1 MASPVAA
8 DAAWK
13 RPVGGR
19 TGRTEYRARAWCCGA
34 HQCWRGRQP
43 RWREAARNP
52 RALWRSGA
60 ERTLPSR
67 PYERTVSA
75 VMAGPVIPHGDEFGG
90 WPGGDAYVTPPEC
103 VPITGF
109 RGCAFC
115 CCTGLSTGLSLAER
129 AHLASN
135 GETDRP
141 CVRRPDADRVQ
152 GEVRDRVH
160 GRERSCGRGGMAAGP
175 GVRRGEWLVV
185 GRSIAAWPGARC
197 PGAAGRCVSPA
208 VSRGPGAAACG
219 RKGRARPAERF
230 RRAAVIIGF
239 QTSVGAAEMGSRM
252 RVVGEKR
259 RGVEDP
265 AGTRVN
271 P

>member
-8 DAAWK
+8 GAAWR

-19 TGRTEYRARAWCCGA
+19 TGRAEYRACVCCCGA
-34 HQCWRGRQP
+34 RQCWRGRQS

-75 VMAGPVIPHGDEFGG
+75 VMVGPVIPHGGEFGG

-135 GETDRP
+135 GEADRP
-141 CVRRPDADRVQ
+141 CVRRSDADLAQ
-152 GEVRDRVH
+152 GEVREWCTEGSGHVVD
-160 GRERSCGRGGMAAGP
+160 GGWPQGLAY
-175 GVRRGEWLVV
+175 VV
-185 GRSIAAWPGARC
+185 ESGWWWAAWPP
-197 PGAAGRCVSPA
+197 PGRGRAAPAQLVSAFRLQCHVVLAQPRAAGRGSPA
-208 VSRGPGAAACG
+208 RQNAFFEPQWSSAS
-219 RKGRARPAERF
+219 
-230 RRAAVIIGF
+230 RRA
-239 QTSVGAAEMGSRM
+239 QDRQ
-252 RVVGEKR
+252 R
-259 RGVEDP
+259 
-265 AGTRVN
+265 
-271 P
+271 